1 MAFEANPA
9 PPSRDKS
16 LERMVGILRIAHD
29 VKQKEHDKL
38 QIAIRNMIMFGNKPL
53 TDDKKIYQ
61 YIPENQKEFWDNGSV
76 IQSAS
81 SAIQPVVNRQKT
93 TLFETEMRVPTD
105 TQTIFEQEPKKKE
118 VKDEQSFFQ
127 KLTGKKTKRMINTND
142 PYQSSVKQFENE
154 LKVLNQIELFFEYQS
169 YGMKKARRGVRTSI
183 LSQYKDF
190 HYNRFF
196 KISTPLTRLHR
207 MYIDDIL
214 SDEKKYA
221 VAVSASLDKEL
232 YRKEQTEL
240 QKQM

>member
-1 MAFEANPA
+1 VAFEPRPT
-9 PPSRDKS
+9 PPSRDKA

-29 VKQKEHDKL
+29 SKEKVHSRL
-38 QIAIRNMIMFGNKPL
+38 LLEIRNMIIFGNKPL
-53 TDDKKIYQ
+53 TEEGKVYQ
-61 YIPENQKEFWDNGSV
+61 YQPENQKEFWDSGSI

-93 TLFETEMRVPTD
+93 NLFETEMRVPTD
-105 TQTIFEQEPKKKE
+105 VQTIFESEPKKKE

-154 LKVLNQIELFFEYQS
+154 IRVLNQIELFFEYQS
-169 YGMKKARRGVRTSI
+169 YGMKKARRGVRNSI
-183 LSQYKDF
+183 LVPYKDLHF
-190 HYNRFF
+190 NRFF

-221 VAVSASLDKEL
+221 VAVSASIDKEL
-232 YRKEQTEL
+232 YRKEQAE
-240 QKQM
+240 QNQF